1 MERLDHFMARANATY
16 YAEKDPFKDFTTAPE
31 ITQVFGELMGA
42 WSAIVWES
50 LGRPNP
56 VLLVEC
62 GPGRGTLMQD
72 ALRTVT
78 QVAPAFHAALR
89 LHLVEIS
96 PRLRAEQVSRLPGAT
111 WHDTIEH
118 LPQTPFILLANEFLD
133 ALPIR
138 QFVRRETTWAERHVH
153 EGAFI
158 DAPLPPS
165 LDGRGR
171 GSATDA
177 PRSETQERQATPA
190 IIEQCQPALDFTA
203 HLASRLKRTQGAA
216 LILDY
221 GYTHPP
227 GRPTLQAI
235 RDGHPA
241 DPLADPGTAD
251 LTAHVDFGAIAHEA
265 LTHGAAVHGPIQQGP
280 FLARLGLFQR
290 TGILARTQPPTRA
303 AALIDAAQRLAEPG
317 RMGGLFKALC
327 LCQPGLPAPPGF
339 EP

>member
-1 MERLDHFMARANATY
+1 MARANAAY

-31 ITQVFGELMGA
+31 ITQVFGELLGA
-42 WSAIVWES
+42 WSAVVWET

-72 ALRTVT
+72 ALRTIAR
-78 QVAPAFHAALR
+78 VAPAFHAALH
-89 LHLVEIS
+89 LHIVETS
-96 PRLRAEQVSRLPGAT
+96 PRLRAEQASRLPAAT

-118 LPQTPFILLANEFLD
+118 LPQAPFILLANEFLD

-138 QFVRRETTWAERHVH
+138 QFVRRDGAWLERYIQAGTFT
-153 EGAFI
+153 E
-158 DAPLPPS
+158 APLPPS
-165 LDGRGR
+165 LSGR
-171 GSATDA
+171 DW
-177 PRSETQERQATPA
+177 EWVTQAGARVTQQLFEPPA
-190 IIEQCQPALDFTA
+190 IPEIIEHCQPALEFTT
-203 HLASRLKRTQGAA
+203 HLAHRLKKTRGAA

-221 GYTHPP
+221 GYAHPP
-227 GRPTLQAI
+227 NRPTLQAI

-241 DPLADPGTAD
+241 DPLAHPGTAD
-251 LTAHVDFGAIAHEA
+251 LTAHVDFGTLAHEA
-265 LTHGAAVHGPIQQGP
+265 RAQGIAVHGPIQQGP

-290 TGILARTQPPTRA
+290 TGILARTQPFTRA
-303 AALIDAAQRLAEPG
+303 AALIDAAQRLAEPD

-327 LCQPGLPAPPGF
+327 LCQPELPVPPGF